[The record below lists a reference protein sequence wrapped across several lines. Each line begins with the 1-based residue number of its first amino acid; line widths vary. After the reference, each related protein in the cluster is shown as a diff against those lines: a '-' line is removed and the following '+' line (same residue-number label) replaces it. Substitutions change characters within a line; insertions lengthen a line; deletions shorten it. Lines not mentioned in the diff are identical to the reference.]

1 VAYLRRVNEL
11 LDATT
16 RSLHG
21 IALGKQR
28 EGRVPGLF
36 AGVARGGSLVWGEGI
51 GVADVAGDRPP
62 TAEDQFLIASN
73 TKTFIAVMVMQLRDE
88 GRLSLDDLL
97 GDHVPEV
104 SHPITIRQCL
114 AHVSGM
120 AREPLGD
127 VWETLENPSAKEL
140 RRDFDDVE
148 RVLRPHDHWHY
159 SNVVYAMLGQLV
171 EELDGRS
178 WEESLT
184 TRLLQPLEMTRTSNG
199 FDDGP
204 HVTGYYVAPYDDVP
218 RPEPVM
224 DLKALAP
231 CGGLASTAADLAR
244 WSAFVADPGELLSA
258 DTLEEM
264 CQPQVMINPES
275 WNAAMGLGFFLVRSP
290 TGRTYVGHTGGMPGH
305 ITGVFTHR
313 ESGTGGIA
321 LMNNT
326 APVPPDAFAVALAD
340 HVVEHDPVDPGP
352 WRPATEVP
360 DELRPLLG
368 RWFSEGQPFVFWVEQ
383 GELRARVDKPAAAA
397 LPASRF
403 VKVTDDVYRDVAGR
417 ERGELLR
424 VTREADGTVGK
435 LNWATYLF
443 TREPIAFGEHL
454 SPRS

>member
-1 VAYLRRVNEL
+1 MSPLQE
-11 LDATT
+11 TT
-16 RSLHG
+16 VRSLHR
-21 IALGKQR
+21 IALDKQR

-36 AGVARGGSLVWGEGI
+36 AGVARAGRLVWSEGV
-51 GVADVAGDRPP
+51 GQADVGDDRAP
-62 TAEDQFLIASN
+62 ASDDQFLIASN
-73 TKTFIAVMVMQLRDE
+73 TKTFIAVMVMQLRDS

-127 VWETLENPSAKEL
+127 VWETLENPDAKEL

-148 RVLRPHDHWHY
+148 RVLKPHHHWHY

-171 EELDGRS
+171 EELDQRP
-178 WEESLT
+178 WTESLSA
-184 TRLLQPLEMTRTSNG
+184 RLLDPLEMTRTSNG
-199 FDDGP
+199 FDHGP
-204 HVTGYYVAPYDDVP
+204 HVTGYYVPPYDDVP
-218 RPEPVM
+218 REEPVM
-224 DLKALAP
+224 DLRALAP
-231 CGGLASTAADLAR
+231 CGGLASTADDLAK
-244 WSAFVADPGELLSA
+244 WSTFVADPGELLSA

-264 CQPQVMINPES
+264 CQPQILLTPEN
-275 WNAAMGLGFFLVRSP
+275 WNAAMGLGFFLVRTGTGP

-326 APVPPDAFAVALAD
+326 APVPPDAFAIELAEQ
-340 HVVEHDPVDPGP
+340 VVEHEPVEPEP
-352 WRPATEVP
+352 WRPGSSVP
-360 DELRPLLG
+360 EELRGVLG

-383 GELRARVDKPAAAA
+383 GELRARVDKPAAAKLA
-397 LPASRF
+397 PSRF
-403 VKVTDDVYRDVAGR
+403 AKVEDDVYRDVAGR

-424 VTREADGTVGK
+424 VTRAADGTVTK

-443 TREPIAFGEHL
+443 TREPLAFGENL
-454 SPRS
+454 R